1 MYVCMYVCNMY
12 VSMKLF
18 RPKKVRH
25 IYGVVKCVGSTK
37 SSKCS
42 KMSNCIKFSKYSE
55 ISVYK
60 TFKSVA
66 KC

>member
-1 MYVCMYVCNMY
+1 MHACMHVLYVCMYV
-12 VSMKLF
+12 MKHF
-18 RPKKVRH
+18 RPNKVRH
-25 IYGVVKCVGSTK
+25 FYGVVKCVGSTK

-60 TFKSVA
+60 TFKV
-66 KC
+66 